1 MEFWCLNVNRLK
13 SQNQPAKIWFQ
24 IFSSQAHCSF
34 KIYRTFS
41 WSKTLNIIERYSHIC
56 AARYFLLM
64 NLSTKELVRKDV
76 FQLGIWNYHNTNCA
90 KNMDRLYALDLLFNI
105 TE

>member
-41 WSKTLNIIERYSHIC
+41 WSKTLNIIERNSHIC
-56 AARYFLLM
+56 AARYFPLM
-64 NLSTKELVRKDV
+64 NLSTKELVRKDLWR
-76 FQLGIWNYHNTNCA
+76 FSTW
-90 KNMDRLYALDLLFNI
+90 DLELSQ
-105 TE
+105 

>member
-13 SQNQPAKIWFQ
+13 SQNQPAKIRFQ

-41 WSKTLNIIERYSHIC
+41 WSNTLNIIERNSHIC
-56 AARYFLLM
+56 AARYFPLM
-64 NLSTKELVRKDV
+64 NLSTKELVKKDLWR
-76 FQLGIWNYHNTNCA
+76 FSTW
-90 KNMDRLYALDLLFNI
+90 DLELSQ
-105 TE
+105 